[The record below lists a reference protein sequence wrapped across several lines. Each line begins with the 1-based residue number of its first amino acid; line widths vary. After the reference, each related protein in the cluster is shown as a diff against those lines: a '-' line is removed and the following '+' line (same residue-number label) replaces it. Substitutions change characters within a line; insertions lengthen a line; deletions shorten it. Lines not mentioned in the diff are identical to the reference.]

1 MTCCYACCGFTDGV
15 VRKTF
20 DLTILNQ
27 TWILNQ
33 IDDLRKEFLSDDT
46 ARKLEIHDLNFKG
59 SFDFIRL
66 YDEVRAR
73 TFFNDFSKTLIQM
86 PVEID
91 EQGNEFVLFDET
103 IISEGCKKWEK
114 TLCGYFVG
122 QSMSVNELSFIIPKA
137 LNWMVNSKPFF
148 VQKWD
153 IHVCLDKKE
162 PEMIPIWVRLC
173 NVPLEAWTTKG
184 ISALA
189 SRLGKPLVMDNVT
202 AEMCKM
208 GVGRVRYAR
217 ILVQVSAKKVLPQEI
232 EIVYRDKGNEE
243 ICRKVIHVKYDWKPT
258 RCSECCVFGHNVDN
272 CVKNK
277 PNKEKDVTVNKPVQ
291 DKPNGNVDTNDNGGY
306 TEVIYRKKNGIGNKS
321 KNNNWNK
328 QQKNHGMGAQKE
340 KACSRIMVGWNSEL
354 VNVNIIHY
362 CKQAVLCKV
371 DASQGSLSLFCTI
384 VYAANGG
391 MERID
396 LWKELKLHKGVVGKD
411 AWIIMG
417 DMNVTLDP
425 SEHSSWWIYF
435 DKRHE

>member
-1 MTCCYACCGFTDGV
+1 MRSKRTIKPTQIFDNSVYTTTTKTKNKQKTGTKKNSKNEGTMNETV
-15 VRKTF
+15 VDNRV
-20 DLTILNQ
+20 
-27 TWILNQ
+27 
-33 IDDLRKEFLSDDT
+33 SDDEMNSEIRGNG
-46 ARKLEIHDLNFKG
+46 ASESIGGVGSLEE
-59 SFDFIRL
+59 
-66 YDEVRAR
+66 DEVEVLEDCYS
-73 TFFNDFSKTLIQM
+73 NGDEMQKESNWEEMNM

-103 IISEGCKKWEK
+103 IISEGCRFGFKDIVDVNN
-114 TLCGYFVG
+114 GIYFIKFHNTEGLEAIVESG
-122 QSMSVNELSFIIPKA
+122 P
-137 LNWMVNSKPFF
+137 WMVNSKPFF

-217 ILVQVSAKKVLPQEI
+217 VLVEVSAKKVLPQEFK
-232 EIVYRDKGNEE
+232 IVYRDKGNEE
-243 ICRKVIHVKYDWKPT
+243 ICRKVIHVKYDRKPT

-277 PNKEKDVTVNKPVQ
+277 PNKEKDVTVSEPVQ

-321 KNNNWNK
+321 KNNN
-328 QQKNHGMGAQKE
+328 
-340 KACSRIMVGWNSEL
+340 
-354 VNVNIIHY
+354 
-362 CKQAVLCKV
+362 
-371 DASQGSLSLFCTI
+371 
-384 VYAANGG
+384 
-391 MERID
+391 
-396 LWKELKLHKGVVGKD
+396 
-411 AWIIMG
+411 
-417 DMNVTLDP
+417 
-425 SEHSSWWIYF
+425 
-435 DKRHE
+435 